1 MNEVFYVSAAVAVAA
16 TLIAIT
22 RLNAVHALLNLI
34 VSLLAVA
41 VIFYVLGAP
50 FVAALEV
57 IVYAG
62 AIMVLFVFVVMMIG
76 LTPESIRQEGRW
88 FLSPGVLVGP
98 SILAG
103 ILLGELIYLVTAAD
117 GGMGGV
123 RPVEPGEFGL
133 ALFGP
138 YLLAVELASI
148 ILLTGLIGA
157 YHLGHR
163 APRAPGEP
171 REEE

>member
-1 MNEVFYVSAAVAVAA
+1 
-16 TLIAIT
+16 
-22 RLNAVHALLNLI
+22 
-34 VSLLAVA
+34 
-41 VIFYVLGAP
+41 
-50 FVAALEV
+50 
-57 IVYAG
+57 
-62 AIMVLFVFVVMMIG
+62 
-76 LTPESIRQEGRW
+76 
-88 FLSPGVLVGP
+88 
-98 SILAG
+98 
-103 ILLGELIYLVTAAD
+103 
-117 GGMGGV
+117 MGGV